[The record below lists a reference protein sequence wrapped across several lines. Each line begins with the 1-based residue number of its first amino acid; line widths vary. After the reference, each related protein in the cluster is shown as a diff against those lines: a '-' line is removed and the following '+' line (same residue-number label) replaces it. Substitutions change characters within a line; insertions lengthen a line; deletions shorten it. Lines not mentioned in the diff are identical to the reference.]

1 LAGFLYQLINF
12 RKLQKYAIISFKGG
26 KCMKKMSIQEK
37 SWVFYDWAN
46 SAYSLLITTAVFPLY
61 FKAAATHAGIASTTS
76 TAYWG
81 YANSIATLLISIFA
95 PFLGTIADYKG
106 FKKKLFTFFFSL
118 GIVFTSL
125 FAVVPNNQWGILLIF
140 YIVTVIG
147 YAGANIFYDAFLVDV
162 TVDKRMNQISSKGF
176 AMGYIGST
184 IPFLISIALIILSQ
198 QKVIAISVIFAS
210 QVAFAITA
218 LWWGF
223 FTIPMLKNVRQVYY
237 IDRVP
242 TPITSSFKRMFVT
255 IRHIKGYRPLFLFLL
270 SYFFY
275 IDGVNTIITMSTTYG
290 SDLGITSTNLLIILF
305 ATQVVAAPFSLLYGK
320 LAEKFNSKMMLLIG
334 IFVYIIICTYA
345 YFLKST
351 LDFWILAMLVASS
364 QGGIQALSRSYF
376 ARLVPKESANEFFGF
391 YNIFYKFA
399 AILGPFLVGF
409 TAQLTGNTNSGVF
422 SLIVLFAIGGIILLR
437 VPETMKPTNGI

>member
-1 LAGFLYQLINF
+1 
-12 RKLQKYAIISFKGG
+12 
-26 KCMKKMSIQEK
+26 MKKMTMQEK

-61 FKAAATHAGIASTTS
+61 FKAAANQAGIAAATS

-106 FKKKLFTFFFSL
+106 FKKKFFTFFFIL
-118 GIVFTSL
+118 GIVFTLL
-125 FAVVPNNQWGILLIF
+125 FAVVPNNQWGILLIC
-140 YIVTVIG
+140 YIITVIG
-147 YAGANIFYDAFLVDV
+147 FAGANIFYDAFLVDV
-162 TVDKRMNQISSKGF
+162 TDDHRMNQISSKGF

-198 QKVIAISVIFAS
+198 QKVVAISVSSAS
-210 QVAFAITA
+210 QIAFAITA
-218 LWWGF
+218 LWWGL
-223 FTIPMLKNVRQVYY
+223 FTIPMLKNVNQVYY
-237 IDRVP
+237 IERVP
-242 TPITSSFKRMFVT
+242 NPIISSFKRMFET

-270 SYFFY
+270 AYFFY
-275 IDGVNTIITMSTTYG
+275 IDGVNTIITMSTSYG

-305 ATQVVAAPFSLLYGK
+305 ATQVVAAPFSLLYGR
-320 LAEKFNSKMMLLIG
+320 LAEKFNSKTMLLIG
-334 IFVYIIICTYA
+334 IFIYIIICTYA

-409 TAQLTGNTNSGVF
+409 TAQMTGNTNSGVF

-437 VPETMKPTNGI
+437 VPHTIKPLQ